1 MKWDK
6 EKDNITSNS
15 YCHLLKVKDTS
26 SEIEENKIRIK
37 DQCHLLNIFGKIINE
52 IFLILRRWQ

>member
-37 DQCHLLNIFGKIINE
+37 DQCHLLNIFGKIINDDN
-52 IFLILRRWQ
+52 